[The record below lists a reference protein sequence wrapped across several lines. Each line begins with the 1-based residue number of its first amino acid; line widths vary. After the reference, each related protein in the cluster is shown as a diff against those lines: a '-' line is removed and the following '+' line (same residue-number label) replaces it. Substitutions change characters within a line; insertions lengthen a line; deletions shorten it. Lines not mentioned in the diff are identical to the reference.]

1 MNKQLKKLTFTAIM
15 VALATVL
22 SMIKVIQMPL
32 GGSVTLISMLP
43 IIVVSITL
51 GIGWGFGGAFAY
63 SLIQLILGIASDG
76 LLGWGL
82 SGGQLA
88 GCIALDYIVAYT
100 VLGIAGVFG
109 SKNTGSLIGGTVLAM
124 TLRFLSHFASGYII
138 FANFEQFAFFGKTFV
153 GRPILY
159 SVCYNGFYMLPE
171 LAITCVVV
179 FILSKA
185 GIFDKIKSL

>member
-88 GCIALDYIVAYT
+88 GCIALDYVVAYT
-100 VLGIAGVFG
+100 VLGIAGIFG

-159 SVCYNGFYMLPE
+159 SICYNGFYMLPE
-171 LAITCVVV
+171 LALTCVVV

-185 GIFDKIKSL
+185 GIFDRIKSL

>member
-88 GCIALDYIVAYT
+88 GCIALDYVVAYT
-100 VLGIAGVFG
+100 VLGIAGIFG

-124 TLRFLSHFASGYII
+124 TLRFLSHFVSGYII

-159 SVCYNGFYMLPE
+159 SICYNGFYMLPE

>member
-1 MNKQLKKLTFTAIM
+1 MNKQLKKLTVTAIM

-43 IIVVSITL
+43 IIIISIAF
-51 GIGWGFGGAFAY
+51 GVGWGFSGAFVY
-63 SLIQLILGIASDG
+63 SIIQLILGIASDG

-82 SGGQLA
+82 SGKQLA

-100 VLGIAGVFG
+100 VLGIAGIFG
-109 SKNTGSLIGGTVLAM
+109 SKSTASQIGGTVIA
-124 TLRFLSHFASGYII
+124 TVLRFLSHFAPGYII
-138 FANFEQFAFFGKTFV
+138 FANFEQFGFFGQTFV

-159 SVCYNGFYMLPE
+159 SICYNGFYMLPE
-171 LAITCVVV
+171 LVITCIVV
-179 FILSKA
+179 FILAKT
-185 GIFDKIKSL
+185 GVVERIKSL

>member
-88 GCIALDYIVAYT
+88 GCIALDYVVAYT

-159 SVCYNGFYMLPE
+159 SICYNGFYMLPE